1 MRWDQPFSS
10 SFHLRISLLLF
21 QRGRRRNEFTEEGE
35 VKGRLGGGGG
45 GGGRGGKCTE
55 GGGGAISLKG
65 KEGRKERGIFLVSHC
80 GGGGGGDDN
89 ADARQREGE
98 KVFLAPFPSSLW
110 SLFFASAEREIAFFV
125 PSDRGGGFCDCCV
138 PKLGKAP
145 FSSWPFLAR
154 FGHGIVGKR
163 GRARERVPPNST
175 IPASE
180 GLRALFRSWDIFPR
194 LERKRGSVEETAW
207 WGDRVAKTSVA
218 TAEVEG
224 GRGGKQRA
232 EEEGKSV

>member
-45 GGGRGGKCTE
+45 GRGGKCTE

-80 GGGGGGDDN
+80 GGRGGGDDN

-110 SLFFASAEREIAFFV
+110 SLFFASAEREIAFFA

-138 PKLGKAP
+138 PKLGRAP
-145 FSSWPFLAR
+145 FSSCPFWSR
-154 FGHGIVGKR
+154 YRWKR
-163 GRARERVPPNST
+163 GRAGEEECRQIRLFQPLKVYGHCSVLG
-175 IPASE
+175 IFF
-180 GLRALFRSWDIFPR
+180 RAWKGKGGQWRKLVGRPRRKDICCH
-194 LERKRGSVEETAW
+194 RGSGGRTGRE
-207 WGDRVAKTSVA
+207 AK
-218 TAEVEG
+218 
-224 GRGGKQRA
+224 GRGGR
-232 EEEGKSV
+232 EECVK